1 MPERDE
7 GYMMQHLCE
16 CFVDNNSEKLN
27 VLWFGPPNQLIPW
40 PEIPILMEIHGEQ
53 AVYDIKPVAL
63 GPRETPNREKERLV
77 LKYGRDEVE
86 KVYAGKAFNMEFF
99 MPGWPVDPKAKSA
112 PRQGQNQRPKR
123 VARHEPEEAL
133 DSPV

>member
-1 MPERDE
+1 MTERDE

-16 CFVDNNSEKLN
+16 CYVDNNAEKLN
-27 VLWFGPPNQLIPW
+27 VIWFGAPNLIPW
-40 PEIPILMEIHGEQ
+40 PEIRILLEVHGEQ

-63 GPRETPNREKERLV
+63 GPRDTPLREKERLV

-99 MPGWPVDPKAKSA
+99 MPGWPIDPAAKSVPKKGA
-112 PRQGQNQRPKR
+112 NQRPKR
-123 VARHEPEEAL
+123 VQRHEPDEA
-133 DSPV
+133 PI